1 MNETKD
7 KNMEEKKKKPKA
19 KIMLIYSQSKNT
31 VKWNISKYMIL
42 PDVKNQVEMYLHKYN
57 FDYNKNGYIP

>member
-7 KNMEEKKKKPKA
+7 KNMEKKSQKQ

-42 PDVKNQVEMYLHKYN
+42 PDVKNQVEIYLHKYN

>member
-1 MNETKD
+1 
-7 KNMEEKKKKPKA
+7 
-19 KIMLIYSQSKNT
+19 MLIYSQSKNT